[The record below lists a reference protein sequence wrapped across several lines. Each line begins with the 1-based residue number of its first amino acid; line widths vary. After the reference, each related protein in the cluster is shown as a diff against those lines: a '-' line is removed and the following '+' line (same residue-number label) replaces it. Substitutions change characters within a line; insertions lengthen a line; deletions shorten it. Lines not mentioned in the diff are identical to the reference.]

1 MYLLIFYFT
10 KINQFFIIDIKG
22 FILYTYSN
30 LMKIETDTKLDYN
43 DVLIRPKRTKL
54 SSRSEVNL
62 EREFYFP
69 ISKQTWKGVPIIAA
83 NMDTVGTYDVYKVL
97 SKYKMITA
105 FHKFYTFKDFQE
117 MTDLDPNYF
126 AISTGISDN
135 DFNKL
140 KEILDS
146 DFGQPVKFIC
156 IDVANGYMEK
166 LFKFCKHVRENYP
179 NKILIAGNV
188 VSREVTEELILNGG
202 IDIVKVGIGPGSACL
217 TRTQTG
223 VGMPQLSAIME
234 CADAAHGVNGFI
246 IGDGGIT
253 CPGDLAKGFGGGAD
267 FIMIGGQFAG
277 HDENPGE
284 LIEKNGEQYKLFYG
298 MSSEKAMQTHYGKMD
313 NYRSSEGRCIKIKYK
328 GALENTVLSYLGGL
342 RSTCT
347 YINAKNIKNISK
359 CTTFIKTNRQL
370 NTIFA

>member
-1 MYLLIFYFT
+1 MY
-10 KINQFFIIDIKG
+10 
-22 FILYTYSN
+22 
-30 LMKIETDTKLDYN
+30 MKIEEDVKLDFN
-43 DVLIRPKRTKL
+43 DVLIRPKRSKL

-62 EREFYFP
+62 EREIYFP

-97 SKYKMITA
+97 SKHKIITA
-105 FHKFYTFKDFQE
+105 FHKFYTLRQFEE
-117 MTDLDPNYF
+117 MEGLDPDYF
-126 AISTGISDN
+126 AISTGISDD
-135 DFNKL
+135 DFIKL
-140 KEILDS
+140 TEIMDRN
-146 DFGQPVKFIC
+146 FGSRVKFIC

-166 LFKFCKHVRENYP
+166 LVEFCKKVREMYP

-253 CPGDLAKGFGGGAD
+253 CPGDLSKGFGGGAD

-284 LIEKNGEQYKLFYG
+284 IIVINNEKYKEFYG
-298 MSSEKAMQTHYGKMD
+298 MSSETAMKKHYGKMD
-313 NYRSSEGRCIKIKYK
+313 KYRSSEGRSIKIKYK
-328 GALENTVLSYLGGL
+328 GPLETTVLNYLGGL

-347 YINAKNIKNISK
+347 YINAKNIKNMSK
-359 CTTFIKTNRQL
+359 CTTFIKTNRIL
-370 NTIFA
+370 NTVFV

>member
-1 MYLLIFYFT
+1 M
-10 KINQFFIIDIKG
+10 KVESDIK
-22 FILYTYSN
+22 
-30 LMKIETDTKLDYN
+30 LDFS

-62 EREFYFP
+62 ERKIYFP
-69 ISKQTWKGVPIIAA
+69 ISKQSWKGVPIIAA

-97 SKYKMITA
+97 SKHKIITA
-105 FHKFYTFKDFQE
+105 FHKFYTLRQLEE
-117 MTDLDPNYF
+117 MEDLDPDYF
-126 AISTGISDN
+126 AISTGISDC
-135 DFNKL
+135 DFAKL
-140 KEILDS
+140 KEMMGCN
-146 DFGQPVKFIC
+146 FGSRVKFIC
-156 IDVANGYMEK
+156 IDVANGYMDRLVE
-166 LFKFCKHVRENYP
+166 FCKKVREMCP

-188 VSREVTEELILNGG
+188 VSREVTEELILNGRV
-202 IDIVKVGIGPGSACL
+202 DIVKVGIGPGSACL

-234 CADAAHGVNGFI
+234 CADAAHGVDGFI

-284 LIEKNGEQYKLFYG
+284 IEEINGEKYKLFYG
-298 MSSEKAMQTHYGKMD
+298 MSSENAMKKHYGQMD
-313 NYRSSEGRCIKIKYK
+313 KYRSSEGRCIKIKYK
-328 GALENTVLSYLGGL
+328 GSLEETVLSYLGGL

-347 YINAKNIKNISK
+347 YINSKNIKNISK

-370 NTIFA
+370 NTIFS